1 MLQKYNFYR
10 TTAVFEFVPR
20 IFVSVDNAAVPDGEE
35 FDPVSEANRVLD
47 CFVVSVAWSLFK
59 FYCIYNNNVYPIFLE
74 QIAAKTLKSLI
85 YNKIQLMKICKILIH
100 SIIC

>member
-47 CFVVSVAWSLFK
+47 CFVVSVAWS
-59 FYCIYNNNVYPIFLE
+59 
-74 QIAAKTLKSLI
+74 
-85 YNKIQLMKICKILIH
+85 
-100 SIIC
+100 